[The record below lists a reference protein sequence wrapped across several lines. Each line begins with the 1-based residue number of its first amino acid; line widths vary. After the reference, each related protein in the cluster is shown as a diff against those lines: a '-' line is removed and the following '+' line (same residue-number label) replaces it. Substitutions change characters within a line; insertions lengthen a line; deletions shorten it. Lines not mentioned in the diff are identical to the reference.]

1 MDPFLDVVQ
10 LLRPRATLWS
20 KIEASGRWGLG
31 FRKRDDLLFCRVESG
46 ECYLVRPQLA
56 PVLLRQDDFVLVRT
70 STPFALGSDPE
81 VEPEDSEDLVAAA
94 KSVSLKLGKGTLSPV
109 TLRGGR
115 FVFDTANETLLWEL
129 LPPVLHVAFDDTS
142 SWRVRSL
149 LKLNEMESLQPGP
162 GSEFLIARLM
172 ELLLVEMLRRK
183 TPTPENQFVGLVAGL
198 QDPAIAGALVAMHG
212 KIARTWS
219 VAELARL
226 CAVSRSLFATRF
238 KKIMG
243 VAPMEYLLR
252 WRMAVAKDELRRGT
266 RTIAEIALTVGFQSP
281 SAFSTSFTRVVGC
294 SPRRFVGATEPGG
307 MQASWQQNSGRRP
320 AGFRFP

>member
-1 MDPFLDVVQ
+1 MRHAGGVDPFLDVVQ

-31 FRKRDDLLFCRVESG
+31 FRKRDDLLFCRVELG

-70 STPFALGSDPE
+70 STPFALTSNQG

-94 KSVSLKLGKGTLSPV
+94 KSVSLKLGKGTASQV

-115 FVFDTANETLLWEL
+115 FVFDSENETLLWEL
-129 LPPVLHVAFDDTS
+129 LPPVLHVGFDDTS

-149 LKLNEMESLQPGP
+149 LKLNEMETLQPGP
-162 GSEFLIARLM
+162 GSQFLIARLM
-172 ELLLVEMLRRK
+172 ELLLVEILRRN
-183 TPTPENQFVGLVAGL
+183 TSTPESRSVGLIAGL
-198 QDPAIAGALVAMHG
+198 QDPAIAGALIAMHG
-212 KIARTWS
+212 EITRTWS

-238 KKIMG
+238 KQVLG
-243 VAPMEYLLR
+243 VAPMEYLSR
-252 WRMAVAKDELRRGT
+252 WRIAVAKDELRRGT
-266 RTIAEIALTVGFQSP
+266 RTIAEIALLVGFQSP

-294 SPRRFVGATEPGG
+294 SPKRFISGKGV
-307 MQASWQQNSGRRP
+307 NS
-320 AGFRFP
+320 